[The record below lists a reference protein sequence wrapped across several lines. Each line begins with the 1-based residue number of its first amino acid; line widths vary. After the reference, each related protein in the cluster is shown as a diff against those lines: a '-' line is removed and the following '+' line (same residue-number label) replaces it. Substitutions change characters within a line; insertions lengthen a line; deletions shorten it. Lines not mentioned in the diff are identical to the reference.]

1 MDEKAQQELID
12 KTLTGELA
20 VSDLDEARFYHLLD
34 GLRRMYIARI
44 WNCIDPHGTMDKEW
58 SALSSIFGRICR
70 EWESGASNT
79 NENVVR
85 SDENQVKT

>member
-12 KTLTGELA
+12 KALTGELA
-20 VSDLDEARFYHLLD
+20 VSELDEERFYYLLD

-70 EWESGASNT
+70 ERESRTSNA
-79 NENVVR
+79 NENVVH
-85 SDENQVKT
+85 SDENRMKT